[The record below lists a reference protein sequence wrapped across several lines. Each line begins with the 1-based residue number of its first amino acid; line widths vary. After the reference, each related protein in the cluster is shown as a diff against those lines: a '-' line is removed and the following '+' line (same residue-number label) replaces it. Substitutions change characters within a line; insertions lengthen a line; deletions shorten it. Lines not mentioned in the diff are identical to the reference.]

1 MSKKTT
7 VNYEMSKDYR
17 YYGDEMELLGQ
28 RLDAARQSLSLSR
41 KPWAQKYWSEV
52 LDRLTFQW
60 QSLPVL
66 HDGQA
71 KNNMVSRWTV
81 DYNFFE
87 RDDGAGQLDLG
98 NRVLK
103 NMLARPDFEYT
114 WHRHLERRL
123 MRAPR

>member
-28 RLDAARQSLSLSR
+28 RLDATRQSLARSK
-41 KPWAQKYWSEV
+41 KPWAQNYWSEV
-52 LDRLTFQW
+52 LARLTFQW

-71 KNNMVSRWTV
+71 KNNIVSKWNI
-81 DYNFFE
+81 DYDFFE
-87 RDDGAGQLDLG
+87 QDDGVGRMDNGTRLLRD
-98 NRVLK
+98 
-103 NMLARPDFEYT
+103 MLHRPDLEYT

-123 MRAPR
+123 MRAPQ